1 MKNKIK
7 AFLILIIILTIF
19 VSIIYFAAYN
29 FMIFCNVLMI
39 LYFLIIIICI
49 YNVILNNIKE

>member
-19 VSIIYFAAYN
+19 GSISYFAAYN
-29 FMIFCNVLMI
+29 IMIFFYVLMI
-39 LYFLIIIICI
+39 LCLLIMVIII

>member
-19 VSIIYFAAYN
+19 VSISYFAAYN
-29 FMIFCNVLMI
+29 TMIFFYVLMI
-39 LYFLIIIICI
+39 LCLLIMVIFI